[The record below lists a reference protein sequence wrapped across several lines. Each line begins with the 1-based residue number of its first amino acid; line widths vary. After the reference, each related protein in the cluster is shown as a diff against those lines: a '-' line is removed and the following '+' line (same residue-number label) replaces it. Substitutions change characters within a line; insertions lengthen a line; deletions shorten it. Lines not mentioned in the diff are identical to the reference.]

1 MSDSV
6 ARIPPYTLII
16 PARYASERLPGKPL
30 VPIAGRPLIWHV
42 YQRGLASGAKRV
54 VIATDDERIEQ
65 ACLDFGATVLMTRHG
80 HESGTDRLSEAARL
94 LSLSEDEI
102 VVNLQG
108 DEPLMPPRL
117 LDQVARCLDRSAEAS
132 AASLMTP
139 VPDTESFHD
148 PACVKVVCDAYG
160 RALYFSRQAIPL
172 DRGAGPDTVPA
183 LAMRHLGVYAYRA
196 GFLFEYADMAPC
208 ALESLERLE
217 QLRILYHGK
226 TLLMDTAVEHP
237 GPGVD
242 TPEDLARVRRLIEE
256 GVQS

>member
-1 MSDSV
+1 MSETV
-6 ARIPPYTLII
+6 PRIVPYTLII

-30 VPIAGRPLIWHV
+30 CLIAGRPLIWHV
-42 YQRGLASGAKRV
+42 YQRGLASGARQV
-54 VIATDDERIEQ
+54 MIATDDERIEQ
-65 ACLDFGATVLMTRHG
+65 ACLKFDAPVLMTRHG
-80 HESGTDRLSEAARL
+80 HESGTDRLAEAARQ
-94 LSLSEDEI
+94 LSLPDDEI

-117 LDQVARCLDRSAEAS
+117 LDQVARCLDRDPAAA

-139 VPDTESFHD
+139 ITDVESFHD
-148 PACVKVVCDAYG
+148 PTCVKVVCDAYG
-160 RALYFSRQAIPL
+160 RALYFSRQPIPV
-172 DRGAGPDTVPA
+172 DRNHGPGQVPP

-196 GFLFEYADMAPC
+196 GFLYEYADMAPC

-226 TLLMDTAVEHP
+226 TLLMDTAVEYP

-242 TPEDLARVRRLIEE
+242 TPLDLDRVRRLIEE
-256 GVQS
+256 KGHS